1 MTQIPTI
8 ASHRGIGIHDRQ
20 GAARIK
26 VAKAAIDR
34 VARMSDVLE
43 LADFAADSQQP
54 PEARMFAANKIEVE
68 YEVAAE
74 ERRNRPIIDLE
85 KVRATVPKLID
96 LTEKVLFGDVWER
109 PGLSKRDR
117 SLVTCAALIA
127 LNRTEQLKGHL
138 ERALNNGVTPEEIG
152 ELITH
157 LAFYGGWPV
166 AMSGALVANDVLAQ
180 HKR

>member
-85 KVRATVPKLID
+85 KVRATVAD
-96 LTEKVLFGDVWER
+96 LDSLEW
-109 PGLSKRDR
+109 R
-117 SLVTCAALIA
+117 SPVVYGTDLEDGGEP
-127 LNRTEQLKGHL
+127 REQPLDD
-138 ERALNNGVTPEEIG
+138 EE
-152 ELITH
+152 
-157 LAFYGGWPV
+157 
-166 AMSGALVANDVLAQ
+166 
-180 HKR
+180 

>member
-54 PEARMFAANKIEVE
+54 PEARMFAANKVEVE

-74 ERRNRPIIDLE
+74 ERRNRPIVDLDL
-85 KVRATVPKLID
+85 VRATVAGLDSLEWRSPVVYGTD
-96 LTEKVLFGDVWER
+96 LEDGGEPR
-109 PGLSKRDR
+109 
-117 SLVTCAALIA
+117 
-127 LNRTEQLKGHL
+127 EQPLDD
-138 ERALNNGVTPEEIG
+138 EE
-152 ELITH
+152 
-157 LAFYGGWPV
+157 
-166 AMSGALVANDVLAQ
+166 
-180 HKR
+180 